1 MLPVVRFLSVA
12 VMLLG
17 VALLP
22 RLGMAL
28 GDHGTADEAKAM
40 AEKAAAYLKEMGPG
54 NAFAAFN
61 DKANAQF
68 HDRDL
73 YVFVRSMDGN
83 TVAHGANPGMIG
95 HTNLD
100 LRDPDGKLYNKEM
113 IDLAS
118 DKGSGWVDYRWVNPV
133 SKKIEPKSSYI
144 VKVGDFV
151 VGVGFY
157 KD

>member
-1 MLPVVRFLSVA
+1 MMRAARLLSMSV
-12 VMLLG
+12 LLLSL
-17 VALLP
+17 ALLP
-22 RLGMAL
+22 RAGMAL

-40 AEKAAAYLKEMGPG
+40 AENAAAYLKEMGADK
-54 NAFAAFN
+54 AFAAFN
-61 DKANAQF
+61 DKANTQF

-95 HTNLD
+95 HTSLE
-100 LRDPDGKLYNKEM
+100 LKDPDGKLYNKEM
-113 IDLAS
+113 IDLANS
-118 DKGSGWVDYRWVNPV
+118 RGSGWVDYRWVNPI
-133 SKKIEPKSSYI
+133 SKKIEPKSSFI
-144 VKVGDFV
+144 IKAGDYV

>member
-1 MLPVVRFLSVA
+1 MSPVVRFLSVA
-12 VMLLG
+12 ALLLC

-40 AEKAAAYLKEMGPG
+40 AEKAATFLKEVGPET
-54 NAFAAFN
+54 AFAAFN
-61 DKANAQF
+61 DKSNAQY

-95 HTNLD
+95 HTNLE
-100 LRDPDGKLYNKEM
+100 LKDPDGKLYNKEM
-113 IDLAS
+113 IDVANG
-118 DKGSGWVDYRWVNPV
+118 KGSGWVDYRWVNPI
-133 SKKIEPKSSYI
+133 SKKIEPKSSFV
-144 VKVGDFV
+144 VKVGDYV

-157 KD
+157 RD